1 MTDTAPAAARA
12 DLHWNPHRHTDDC
25 WWDHRE
31 ARMICPPRSPDPA
44 GPDARPDGCP
54 AARSA
59 ATEAA
64 ADPRAGAGPDA
75 GAPAEPDDP
84 PLVDTRDMIV
94 VHTALLR
101 EFRLAPLAVARV
113 RPADRRGRRRVDAH
127 LRLLCDLLHH
137 HHTGEDTLLWPPLRA
152 VLPPAGVALLDEA
165 DGQHQALDAALER
178 VADRRR
184 RWVAAA
190 RPDDRDDLCTALRD
204 LHALLAEHLDT
215 EERDLLPLAAAH
227 LTPAQWA
234 AVGAAGAASVPRS
247 KLLLVFGMFWYEGDP
262 AVLAAM
268 LADAPPPVRS
278 VVPRVAPRSYA
289 RYARRVYGAATP

>member
-1 MTDTAPAAARA
+1 MTDTAPATPHV
-12 DLHWNPHRHTDDC
+12 DLGWDPHRHTNAC

-31 ARMICPPRSPDPA
+31 ARMICPPGSPDPA
-44 GPDARPDGCP
+44 GQ
-54 AARSA
+54 A
-59 ATEAA
+59 ATGAGANAGAA
-64 ADPRAGAGPDA
+64 AER
-75 GAPAEPDDP
+75 DDR
-84 PLVDTRDMIV
+84 PLVDTRDMVV

-113 RPADRRGRRRVDAH
+113 RPTDRRGRRRVDAH
-127 LRLLCDLLHH
+127 LRLLGDLLHH

-178 VADRRR
+178 VAEHRRQ
-184 RWVAAA
+184 WAADA
-190 RPDDRDDLCTALRD
+190 REDDRDELCAALRD

-215 EERDLLPLAAAH
+215 EERELLPLAAAH
-227 LTPAQWA
+227 LTPDQWA

-262 AVLAAM
+262 GVLAAM

-278 VVPRVAPRSYA
+278 LVPRIAPRSYA
-289 RYARRVYGAATP
+289 RYARRMYGTATP